1 MLCVLL
7 KLEILISNRFFDIVH
22 ALTQFFVL
30 HLSDAFT
37 FSKSFPDFFKN
48 WVTLALIKNGV
59 FKLSDTWE
67 GVGG

>member
-7 KLEILISNRFFDIVH
+7 KLEILISNHFLDIVH

-59 FKLSDTWE
+59 FKLSDT
-67 GVGG
+67 